1 MCGKIVLNSNVFFS
15 SLCFM
20 FLVRSSKAAGGD
32 KVSSRENERS
42 CRGGTR
48 EGRHLQTTGINVCL
62 LYPIYLLKL

>member
-1 MCGKIVLNSNVFFS
+1 MCGKIVLNSSVFFF
-15 SLCFM
+15 SLCFL
-20 FLVRSSKAAGGD
+20 FLVGSSKAAGGD

-48 EGRHLQTTGINVCL
+48 EGRHLQTTGNVCI